1 MTRDRPGSPERQD
14 VPTKERTDWDPLGL
28 IAGGEGVITG
38 TVVCAA
44 VIAYGAG
51 HASSTTR
58 LTLAILVTVLVYWLA
73 HLHAVTIGE
82 SVKHGHHPL
91 RALRQALTE
100 TWPIAAVSALPI
112 LILVVAEAFGAA
124 LATAAWIALLATIGL
139 LTLYSYLAGARGG
152 LSLWGRIGSAVVGAA
167 IGILVAALK
176 VGLH

>member
-1 MTRDRPGSPERQD
+1 MAQERPGSPRRPD
-14 VPTKERTDWDPLGL
+14 VSSPGRSDWDPLGL
-28 IAGGEGVITG
+28 ISGGEGVITG

-44 VIAYGAG
+44 VIAYGAA
-51 HASSTTR
+51 HPSSTAR
-58 LTLAILVTVLVYWLA
+58 LTLALLGTVLVYWLA

-82 SVKHGHHPL
+82 SVRYGHHPL

-112 LILVVAEAFGAA
+112 LILVLAEAFGAA
-124 LATAAWIALLATIGL
+124 LATAAWVALLATIGL

-152 LSLWGRIGSAVVGAA
+152 LSIWGRIASAVVGAA
-167 IGILVAALK
+167 IGLLVAALK